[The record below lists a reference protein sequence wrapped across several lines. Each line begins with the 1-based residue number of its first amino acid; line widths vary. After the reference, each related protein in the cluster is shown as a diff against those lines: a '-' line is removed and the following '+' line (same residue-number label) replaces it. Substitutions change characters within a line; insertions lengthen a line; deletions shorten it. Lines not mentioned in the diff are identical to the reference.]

1 MPDDSGGEK
10 TIPATPQ
17 KRQKQREDGNI
28 AKSQDLNSAVALLV
42 ALGVMVLFG
51 REMFHTMLTAGSFYF
66 SQLDELL
73 LTKTPI
79 ETLVWQGMYLLF
91 VATGPFMAAL
101 MLAGLAVNYLQV
113 GFLFTG
119 KPLVPKFGRLNPI
132 SGFKKF
138 FSLRSLVELAKN
150 LAKLGVVGGVAW
162 FTLYDRVEE
171 VLSLMLLSP
180 LEVTMAV
187 AGLTFTLWWRIA
199 LAMVIIAIIDYAY
212 QRWQY
217 DEDIKMTEREF
228 RDETKN
234 MEGDPHIKRRIRQ
247 LQRQMAMQRM
257 MADVPTADVV
267 ITNPVRYA
275 IALRYDMA
283 TMHAPVVVAKGMRIT
298 AERIRDLAV
307 EHDVPIVQRPEL
319 ARALYRSVEVGQP
332 IQEDLFRAVAEVLSF
347 VYGID
352 QRAGKRR
359 ERDAALRKP
368 RMAV

>member
-17 KRQKQREDGNI
+17 KRQKQRDDGNV

-42 ALGVMVLFG
+42 ALCAMFVFG
-51 REMFHTMLTAGSFYF
+51 RQMFRIMLTAGAYYF
-66 SQLDELL
+66 GHLDELL
-73 LTKTPI
+73 LTMTPL
-79 ETLVWQGMYLLF
+79 ETHVRQGLYLLLL
-91 VATGPFMAAL
+91 ATGPFMAAL
-101 MLAGLAVNYLQV
+101 MLAGLSINYLQV
-113 GFLFTG
+113 GFLLTG

-150 LAKLGVVGGVAW
+150 LAKLGVVGSVAW
-162 FTLYDRVEE
+162 LTLYSRAEE

-180 LEVTMAV
+180 IEVTSAV
-187 AGLTFTLWWRIA
+187 AWLTFTLWWRIA
-199 LAMVIIAIIDYAY
+199 LAMIIIALLDYAY

-234 MEGDPHIKRRIRQ
+234 LEGDPHVKRRIRQ

-257 MADVPTADVV
+257 MTEVPTADVV

-275 IALRYDMA
+275 VALRYDMA
-283 TMHAPVVVAKGMRIT
+283 TMHAPVVVAKGMRLT
-298 AERIRDLAV
+298 AQRIRDLAV
-307 EHDVPIVQRPEL
+307 EHDVPIVQRPDL

-332 IQEDLFRAVAEVLSF
+332 IREDLFRVVAEVLSF
-347 VYGID
+347 VYDID
-352 QRAGKRR
+352 RRANKRR
-359 ERDAALRKP
+359 ERDAALRQP
-368 RMAV
+368 RVAV